1 MEEAFIEVA
10 RKGVKR
16 MESATF
22 SMPNSIGGAS
32 GAIKLNANLATNDDS
47 DGNNRGRGATKNK
60 ANCGC

>member
-1 MEEAFIEVA
+1 
-10 RKGVKR
+10 

-32 GAIKLNANLATNDDS
+32 GAIKLNANLASKDDS
-47 DGNNRGRGATKNK
+47 DGKNKGRGATRNS

>member
-1 MEEAFIEVA
+1 
-10 RKGVKR
+10 

-32 GAIKLNANLATNDDS
+32 GAIKLNANLASNDDN
-47 DGNNRGRGATKNK
+47 DGNNRGRGATKNS

>member
-1 MEEAFIEVA
+1 
-10 RKGVKR
+10 

-22 SMPNSIGGAS
+22 SMPNSIVGACC
-32 GAIKLNANLATNDDS
+32 AIKLNANLATNDDS